1 MMELS
6 LHITG
11 EENCCIELSQ
21 EKRNETYSYRVLKI
35 RTENYQKQI
44 TLFLS
49 DAQARQIA
57 ETILAGLEDTE
68 VQAEQAEAV

>member
-1 MMELS
+1 MMELCM
-6 LHITG
+6 HIID
-11 EENCCIELSQ
+11 EEDCSIELSQ

-35 RTENYQKQI
+35 RTDNYQKQI

-57 ETILAGLEDTE
+57 ETILAGLG
-68 VQAEQAEAV
+68 VQAEQAEAE

>member
-1 MMELS
+1 MMELC

-11 EENCCIELSQ
+11 EENYSIEISQ

-57 ETILAGLEDTE
+57 ETILAGLGVE
-68 VQAEQAEAV
+68 AEQAEAV

>member
-6 LHITG
+6 LHITD
-11 EENCCIELSQ
+11 EENYNIELSH
-21 EKRNETYSYRVLKI
+21 EKRNESYSYRVLKI

-57 ETILAGLEDTE
+57 ENILASLEETQKVD
-68 VQAEQAEAV
+68 QAEAV

>member
-1 MMELS
+1 M
-6 LHITG
+6 HITG
-11 EENCCIELSQ
+11 EENYSIELSQ

-49 DAQARQIA
+49 DVQARQIA
-57 ETILAGLEDTE
+57 ETILAGLGVE
-68 VQAEQAEAV
+68 AEQAEAE

>member
-1 MMELS
+1 M
-6 LHITG
+6 HITG
-11 EENCCIELSQ
+11 EENCSIELSQ

-49 DAQARQIA
+49 DVQARQIA
-57 ETILAGLEDTE
+57 ETILAGLGVE
-68 VQAEQAEAV
+68 AEQAEAE

>member
-1 MMELS
+1 MMELC

-11 EENCCIELSQ
+11 EENYSIEISQ

>member
-57 ETILAGLEDTE
+57 ETILAGLGVE
-68 VQAEQAEAV
+68 AEQAEAV

>member
-11 EENCCIELSQ
+11 EENYSIELSQ

-35 RTENYQKQI
+35 RTDNYQKQI

>member
-1 MMELS
+1 M
-6 LHITG
+6 HIID
-11 EENCCIELSQ
+11 EENYSIELSQ

-49 DAQARQIA
+49 DVQARQIA
-57 ETILAGLEDTE
+57 ETILAGLGVE
-68 VQAEQAEAV
+68 AEQAEAE

>member
-1 MMELS
+1 M
-6 LHITG
+6 HITG
-11 EENCCIELSQ
+11 EENYSIELSQ

-49 DAQARQIA
+49 DVQARQIA
-57 ETILAGLEDTE
+57 ETILAGLGVE
-68 VQAEQAEAV
+68 AEQAEAV

>member
-1 MMELS
+1 MMELC

-11 EENCCIELSQ
+11 EENYSIEISQ

-57 ETILAGLEDTE
+57 ETILAGLGVE
-68 VQAEQAEAV
+68 AEQAEAE